1 MSVTTASLGYSYA
14 RWLSR
19 FTPWD
24 SPDTSETS
32 KLLSYIFHE
41 NYFFLMRWNQLD
53 VGIAVLSV
61 IGIGLE
67 EVEGKVAALC
77 R

>member
-1 MSVTTASLGYSYA
+1 
-14 RWLSR
+14 
-19 FTPWD
+19 
-24 SPDTSETS
+24 
-32 KLLSYIFHE
+32 
-41 NYFFLMRWNQLD
+41 MRWNQLD

-67 EVEGKVAALC
+67 EVEGKVAELC